1 MPAMPTPII
10 RPGQLEVA
18 AGDIP
23 ELRLPDF
30 EPFARR
36 ARRLRQ
42 LAVGHS
48 LGDYLVFA
56 AAVAETQQTQL
67 DRLPALPM
75 PDADLLAH
83 CREHGMPP
91 LAPGGWPRAPVWRS
105 VAMQLVDAL
114 DGIAPEPARAAFARL
129 RQAGDEWLESQ
140 ANLLLAGDRQGLDRA
155 CAPVIGA
162 ALQVCWTRLAAALD
176 TAWITRPESHG
187 LCPVC
192 GSPPVAGIVRI
203 GDAEDGLRYL
213 HCALCGTEW
222 HVVRA
227 QCSHCDN
234 DKGIVYYTVEDRKD
248 PVQAEACPECGSY
261 LKLCRMDQDP
271 DVEPSADDLAS
282 LALDL
287 LMSEEGF
294 ARSGVN
300 YLMLQGD
307 G

>member
-1 MPAMPTPII
+1 MPAMTTTII
-10 RPGQLEVA
+10 RPGQFEVA
-18 AGDIP
+18 TGDIP

-30 EPFARR
+30 QPFARR

-42 LAVGHS
+42 LAAGHS
-48 LGDYLVFA
+48 LGDYLIFA
-56 AAVAETQQTQL
+56 AALADAQQEQL
-67 DRLPALPM
+67 DGLPTLPT
-75 PDADLLAH
+75 PDADLLAR
-83 CREHGMPP
+83 CREHAMPP
-91 LAPGGWPRAPVWRS
+91 LAPGGWPRDPVWRT
-105 VAMQLVDAL
+105 VVIQLSDAL
-114 DGIAPEPARAAFARL
+114 DGIAPATARAAFARL
-129 RQAGDEWLESQ
+129 REAGDEWLESQ
-140 ANLLLAGDRQGLDRA
+140 ADRLLVGDRQGLDVA

-162 ALQVCWTRLAAALD
+162 ALQVYWTRLAAALD
-176 TAWITRPESHG
+176 TAWIPRPESHG

-192 GSPPVAGIVRI
+192 GSPPVAGVVRV
-203 GDAEDGLRYL
+203 GDADHGLRYL

-234 DKGIVYYTVEDRKD
+234 DKGIVYYAVEDRKD

-271 DVEPSADDLAS
+271 EVEPSADDLAS

-287 LMSEEGF
+287 LTSEEGF

>member
-1 MPAMPTPII
+1 MPAMTTTII
-10 RPGQLEVA
+10 RPGQFEVA
-18 AGDIP
+18 TGDIP

-30 EPFARR
+30 QPFARR

-42 LAVGHS
+42 LAAGHS
-48 LGDYLVFA
+48 LGDYLAFA
-56 AAVAETQQTQL
+56 TALAEAQQEQL
-67 DRLPALPM
+67 DGLPALPM
-75 PDADLLAH
+75 PDLDLLTR

-91 LAPGGWPRAPVWRS
+91 LAPGGWPRDPVWRTL
-105 VAMQLVDAL
+105 VIQLADAL
-114 DGIAPEPARAAFARL
+114 DGIAPAPARAAFARL
-129 RQAGDEWLESQ
+129 REAGDEWLESQ
-140 ANLLLAGDRQGLDRA
+140 ADLLLAGDQQGLDVA

-176 TAWITRPESHG
+176 PVWVTRPELRG

-192 GSPPVAGIVRI
+192 GSPPVAGVVR
-203 GDAEDGLRYL
+203 GDADHGLRYL

-271 DVEPSADDLAS
+271 NVEPLADDLAS

-300 YLMLQGD
+300 YLMVQGD
-307 G
+307 